1 MHPSHRTRC
10 HVGLRPKDIIIILY
24 AIITKA
30 LQRVGIFFRGFSS
43 RRLDL
48 VRKTFTTYIRPLLEY
63 NSTVWNPSHKYLIDK
78 LENVQRQFTKRVT
91 SLSHLTYQERL
102 SVLKL
107 EPLELRR
114 LRFDLIQYYK
124 IFNNL
129 TSLHHADYFSYH
141 QPSLFTRNPSPFL
154 IKPLNCP
161 NYLLTSFFYRSL
173 DCWNSLPPELRQ
185 IKSLNS
191 FKSQLLK
198 VNLNNFLI
206 GSVFN
211 S

>member
-1 MHPSHRTRC
+1 M
-10 HVGLRPKDIIIILY
+10 
-24 AIITKA
+24 
-30 LQRVGIFFRGFSS
+30 
-43 RRLDL
+43 
-48 VRKTFTTYIRPLLEY
+48 LEY

-78 LENVQRQFTKRVT
+78 LENVQRQFTKRIT
-91 SLSHLTYQERL
+91 ALSHLTYHERL

-129 TSLHHADYFSYH
+129 TPLNHADYFRYH
-141 QPSLFTRNPSPFL
+141 QPSISSRNPSPFL
-154 IKPLNCP
+154 IKPLNSP

-173 DCWNSLPPELRQ
+173 DCWNSLPPQLRHVN
-185 IKSLNS
+185 SLFI
-191 FKSQLLK
+191 FKRQLLK
-198 VNLNNFLI
+198 VNLNSFLI
-206 GSVFN
+206 GSVFD

>member
-1 MHPSHRTRC
+1 M
-10 HVGLRPKDIIIILY
+10 
-24 AIITKA
+24 
-30 LQRVGIFFRGFSS
+30 
-43 RRLDL
+43 
-48 VRKTFTTYIRPLLEY
+48 
-63 NSTVWNPSHKYLIDK
+63 STQYQN
-78 LENVQRQFTKRVT
+78 TKRKNTSIRTWLYTGNLLTKSVYRWEHGFIQVT
-91 SLSHLTYQERL
+91 YSLRGYTGD
-102 SVLKL
+102 
-107 EPLELRR
+107 
-114 LRFDLIQYYK
+114 RFNLIQYYK

-141 QPSLFTRNPSPFL
+141 QPSPFTRNPSPFL

-198 VNLNNFLI
+198 VNLNNFFI

-211 S
+211 SYNL